1 MGEGEGEVDVSEQ
14 IENEDQMLG
23 SHKGDKEETTEE
35 DTRDK
40 GHEDK
45 SKGIEMQEEFEGDLH
60 DLSVRVFENDLC
72 KIFVAPTL
80 TMSFASSITSI
91 FLYRTMKAAMKAITT
106 LKMSKNNWIMK

>member
-1 MGEGEGEVDVSEQ
+1 MGEGEGQVDVSEQ

-23 SHKGDKEETTEE
+23 SKKGEEEETTEK

-60 DLSVRVFENDLC
+60 DLSVKGYEND
-72 KIFVAPTL
+72 
-80 TMSFASSITSI
+80 S
-91 FLYRTMKAAMKAITT
+91 
-106 LKMSKNNWIMK
+106 